1 MPNRNEKV
9 LITLAA
15 AAGIGVGTFLLI
27 RYRKNLLT
35 KFQKTK
41 DLILHDFVK
50 LPRKKFDLHIIN
62 NAEDCG
68 KIMKIIRE

>member
-27 RYRKNLLT
+27 RYRKIFFS
-35 KFQKTK
+35 KIQKTTN
-41 DLILHDFVK
+41 LFLHDIIK
-50 LPRKKFDLHIIN
+50 LPRTKFSLHIVN
-62 NAEDCG
+62 NAEDCDMIL
-68 KIMKIIRE
+68 KMIKE